1 MTMTAQVLLGSCF
14 LMVCALIHVGLMAVS
29 IPAIAVVNKRFSH
42 SGKVFRSGLLL
53 SLALMIIVAAHTIQI
68 WTWAFAFTSVG
79 AFDDIAASFYFATV
93 TYTTLGYGDL
103 TLGEGLRI
111 FATFGAITGLLT
123 FGISTAFLIAI
134 IGRLL
139 PPEDLGPGH
148 L

>member
-14 LMVCALIHVGLMAVS
+14 LTVCALVHVGLMALG
-29 IPAIAVVNKRFSH
+29 IPAMATVHKRFH
-42 SGKVFRSGLLL
+42 HNGKVLRSALLL

-139 PPEDLGPGH
+139 PPEDLGSGH